1 LTAISSHPSPG
12 DEWAEEDGMGVWG
25 SAWASARIAVRAL
38 RVNKLRS
45 ALTMLGIVIGVG
57 AVITMVAV
65 GAGAQARVAE
75 QIQSLG
81 SNMLIVLSGSV
92 LAGGVRMGSGSQLT
106 ITEDDAW
113 AIQRDIAAVA
123 AAAPTSRG
131 GAQVVYGNLNW
142 ATGIQGVTLEFFTA
156 REWDVADGRLFSQ
169 EEIDGAGKVALLG
182 QTVSGNLFGDG
193 EPLGQVIRIKNVPF
207 TVIGLLERKGQT
219 TFGQDQDD
227 TVLIPLSTAKK
238 KVLGASQANARSV
251 GSIAV
256 KVREA
261 RAMPEAEQEIRGL
274 LRQRHRLQPFQDDD
288 FNIRNLT
295 EVLQS
300 QEASSRVL
308 TLLLA
313 AIASVS
319 LLVGGIGIMNI
330 MLVSVTE
337 RTREIGLRM
346 AVGARGRDILLQ
358 FLVEAVTLSLIG
370 GVVGI
375 TTGLAGS
382 YAIAYFARWRTL
394 VSPEA
399 VVVAFGFAAAVG
411 VFFGFYPARKAAALN
426 PIEALRY
433 E

>member
-1 LTAISSHPSPG
+1 
-12 DEWAEEDGMGVWG
+12 MGVWT

-81 SNMLIVLSGSV
+81 SNMIIVLSGSI
-92 LAGGVRMGSGSQLT
+92 LSGGVRLGSGSQLT

-113 AIQRDIAAVA
+113 AIQREIPAVA

-142 ATGIQGVTLEFFTA
+142 ATGIQGVTLEFFSA

-169 EEIDGAGKVALLG
+169 EEVEGAGKVALVGL
-182 QTVSGNLFGDG
+182 TVAGNLFGDSD
-193 EPLGQVIRIKNVPF
+193 PLGQVIRIKNVPF
-207 TVIGLLERKGQT
+207 TVIGTLERKGQT

-274 LRQRHRLQPFQDDD
+274 LRQRHRLQAFQDDD

-370 GVVGI
+370 GAIGI
-375 TTGLAGS
+375 AMGLAGS
-382 YAIAYFARWRTL
+382 YSIAYFAQWRTL
-394 VSPEA
+394 VSTEA
-399 VVVAFGFAAAVG
+399 VFVAFAFAAAVG

-426 PIEALRY
+426 PIDALRY